1 MLGKRLTALLLGV
14 GLLLAPALASALG
27 AGDPA
32 PDFTL
37 KDLDDQEYSLSD
49 FKGRVVVLKL
59 ATTWCPSC
67 KQLSDEIEDLGPYLK
82 EQNAVFLDVYV
93 QDSPSMVRKSLKKR
107 DFVVESHAL
116 LDDGQAYTDYNV
128 YVIPRLLIIDQ
139 QQKVANDTLGQVVS
153 GAWIKKRVGL
163 LAAAADEAPKTE

>member
-1 MLGKRLTALLLGV
+1 MLGKRLTGLLLGI
-14 GLLLAPALASALG
+14 GLLLAPVLAGALEVG
-27 AGDPA
+27 APA

-37 KDLDDQEYSLSD
+37 KDLTDQEYSLSD

-67 KQLSDEIEDLGPYLK
+67 KQLSDELEDLGPYLK
-82 EQNAVFLDVYV
+82 EQNAVLLDVYV
-93 QDSPSMVRKSLKKR
+93 QDSPAMVRKALKNR
-107 DFVVESHAL
+107 DYVVESHAL

-153 GAWIKKRVGL
+153 GAWVKKRVGL
-163 LAAAADEAPKTE
+163 LTAADRAPKAE